1 MPPLWQI
8 LILSLIQGLTEF
20 LPVSSSGHLV
30 IVQHLFRF
38 RDPAVLLD
46 VILHV
51 GTLLAVLIYFRR
63 DLTRLVLRFYERE
76 QRRLILLL
84 ILATLPTALI
94 ALLFRGFFE
103 SLFSRPHAAGMGFLA
118 TALLLFLS
126 RRVRFPKT
134 DPRLAA
140 VVIGIFQ
147 GLAIMPG
154 LSRSGTTIAV
164 ALMLGLGAEFSFR
177 FSFLLSIP
185 AILGAL
191 VLKVGDLPESA
202 AQLAP
207 LGFALVLAAL
217 FGLLALGILKRVLGS
232 GKFHRFAYYC
242 LAAGIL
248 VLFVFGYPS

>member
-8 LILSLIQGLTEF
+8 LILALIQGLTEF

-30 IVQHLFRF
+30 IAQHLMRF
-38 RDPAVLLD
+38 GASSLLFD
-46 VILHV
+46 IILHA
-51 GTLLAVLIYFRR
+51 GTLLAVLTYFRR
-63 DLTRLVLRFYERE
+63 DLIRLVLRFYERE

-84 ILATLPTALI
+84 ALATFPTALI
-94 ALLFRGFFE
+94 ALPFRGFFE
-103 SLFSRPHAAGMGFLA
+103 SLFSSPRAAGIGFLA

-126 RRVRFPKT
+126 HRVWFPKT

-140 VVIGIFQ
+140 IVIGIFQ

-191 VLKVGDLPESA
+191 LLKVRDLPASPN
-202 AQLAP
+202 QLAP